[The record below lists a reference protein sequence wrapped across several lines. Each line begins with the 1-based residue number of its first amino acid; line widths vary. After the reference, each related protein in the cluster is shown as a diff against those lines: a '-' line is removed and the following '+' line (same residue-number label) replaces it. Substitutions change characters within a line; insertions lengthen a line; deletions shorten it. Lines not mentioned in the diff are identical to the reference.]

1 MNTDDRIDETLR
13 AIAHAE
19 ASRDFTARVRT
30 RLEAGSGTPTAWLR
44 MATAL
49 AAVLLVAATTW
60 LLRDLPPLPADQ
72 VRATPKPAPRPLP
85 AGLVEP
91 TTSVVV
97 ERRPVPVPHGR
108 VLLPETRPSDHE
120 RALRPLSPLNA
131 ISLPLV
137 APDAMVVADH
147 VIAPLAPIAPLPI
160 VFDAVEDVDRGE
172 L

>member
-1 MNTDDRIDETLR
+1 MKPDDRVDEALR

-30 RLEAGSGTPTAWLR
+30 RLEAGRWAATAWPR

-49 AAVLLVAATTW
+49 AVVLLVAASTW
-60 LLRDLPPLPADQ
+60 LMRDLPPSPTER
-72 VRATPKPAPRPLP
+72 VRATPEVAALPVP
-85 AGLVEP
+85 AGPVER

-97 ERRPVPVPHGR
+97 ERRPGPVWHGR
-108 VLLPETRPSDHE
+108 VRLPETLSTDHE
-120 RALRPLSPLNA
+120 RALEPLSPLDA

>member
-1 MNTDDRIDETLR
+1 MNSDDRIDEALR

-30 RLEAGSGTPTAWLR
+30 RVETGRWAATAWPR
-44 MATAL
+44 AITAL
-49 AAVLLVAATTW
+49 AVVLLVAASTW
-60 LLRDLPPLPADQ
+60 LMRDLPPSPAEQ
-72 VRATPKPAPRPLP
+72 VRATPETAPLPLP
-85 AGLVEP
+85 AGPVEP
-91 TTSVVV
+91 TSVVV
-97 ERRPVPVPHGR
+97 ERRPVPVQHDR
-108 VLLPETRPSDHE
+108 ARLPETLPSDHE
-120 RALRPLSPLNA
+120 RALAPLSPLAA

-160 VFDAVEDVDRGE
+160 VFGAVEDVDRGE